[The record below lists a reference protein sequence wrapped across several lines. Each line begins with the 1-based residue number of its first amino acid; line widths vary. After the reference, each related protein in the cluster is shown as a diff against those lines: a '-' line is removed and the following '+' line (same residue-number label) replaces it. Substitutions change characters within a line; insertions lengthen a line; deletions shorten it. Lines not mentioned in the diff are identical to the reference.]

1 VHLAELAEA
10 NLRDR
15 FDSFL
20 SAYNRRRTALPDWH
34 AALEKVTGWLGRAVL
49 QPLLGVVPADA
60 DMVLIAGGILG
71 LLPLHAAWVHDP
83 SDASKRLYFFDR
95 VRVRHAPTAVS
106 LREAAV
112 AAQRARVDSALLI
125 DDPRP
130 QSMPVGASR
139 VDRETLG
146 AFFNRCETLAG
157 DAATPQAVL
166 DAMGAAEHGVI
177 HLSCHA
183 QADRGQPLDTA
194 FLLAG
199 TSKLTARDLSGTSA
213 LPIRLAVLAGC
224 ETGVVGSNLPDE
236 LLGLP
241 TALVAAGVV
250 GVISSAWAIRD
261 HPVTAVLLARFYE
274 LWRVEGHVPAEAL
287 RRAQR
292 WVRDTTNAEKARRF
306 PSYGES
312 FKGDVDSLAHR
323 LWRSTAGHSHPYW
336 WAGFTY
342 SGV

>member
-1 VHLAELAEA
+1 
-10 NLRDR
+10 
-15 FDSFL
+15 
-20 SAYNRRRTALPDWH
+20 
-34 AALEKVTGWLGRAVL
+34 
-49 QPLLGVVPADA
+49 
-60 DMVLIAGGILG
+60 M
-71 LLPLHAAWVHDP
+71 
-83 SDASKRLYFFDR
+83 
-95 VRVRHAPTAVS
+95 
-106 LREAAV
+106 REAA
-112 AAQRARVDSALLI
+112 AAALRARTDSALLV

-139 VDRETLG
+139 LDRETLSS
-146 AFFNRCETLAG
+146 FFDRCETLAG

-166 DAMGAAEHGVI
+166 DAMGAAEHGVV

-183 QADRGQPLDTA
+183 QADRERPLDTA

-199 TSKLTARDLSGTSA
+199 KSKLTARDLSGASA

-224 ETGVVGSNLPDE
+224 ETGVVGRNLPDE
-236 LLGLP
+236 VLGLP
-241 TALVAAGVV
+241 TALVAAGVA

-306 PSYGES
+306 PDYGES
-312 FKGDVDSLAHR
+312 FKGDADGPGHR
-323 LWRSTAGHSHPYW
+323 L
-336 WAGFTY
+336 
-342 SGV
+342 